1 MDPGSVSRDIRCIV
15 DVDCSNGQFESWK
28 RNEGNTAQAA
38 AAIKL
43 NRVPERHGGVE
54 DPGPVAVQRNLP
66 GPANVAHLHHPLLAD
81 GLPPGDV
88 VRVLDAYQPRGRM
101 VLKHLVV
108 GP

>member
-1 MDPGSVSRDIRCIV
+1 METR
-15 DVDCSNGQFESWK
+15 
-28 RNEGNTAQAA
+28 EGNTAQA

-101 VLKHLVV
+101 VLKKISGWALN
-108 GP
+108 PDAFCINWLLS